1 MQQDDRVPLRTPS
14 HFPDFVPAAAGEQ
27 QQQQQKDLDIHLVS
41 SPTSM
46 SGFRINQQHVAP
58 VGDGGYV
65 IPVGYQHHHNQ
76 LRHPSAANSSDIYAP
91 GSINRILVS
100 NAGLLGESPYGSSRM
115 ARLCMTPSGNNGNTG
130 GGGTLKTFHGRKVAL
145 PKTS

>member
-14 HFPDFVPAAAGEQ
+14 HFPDFVPAAAGGQ
-27 QQQQQKDLDIHLVS
+27 QQNDLDIHLVS

-46 SGFRINQQHVAP
+46 SGSRFNQQHVAP

-65 IPVGYQHHHNQ
+65 IPVGYQHLHHQ
-76 LRHPSAANSSDIYAP
+76 LRHPSAVNSSDIYAP
-91 GSINRILVS
+91 GSINRTLVS
-100 NAGLLGESPYGSSRM
+100 NTGLLGESPYGSSRM

-130 GGGTLKTFHGRKVAL
+130 GGGGTLKTFDSRKVAL